1 MKNGINAMLFDM
13 SVGVRGTRY
22 SPFSSPFLSKKCRNN
37 RLPDDLQM
45 GSRQPEFQC
54 RTWRLHNSALSTS

>member
-13 SVGVRGTRY
+13 SVA
-22 SPFSSPFLSKKCRNN
+22 SAA
-37 RLPDDLQM
+37 PDDLQM

-54 RTWRLHNSALSTS
+54 QTWRLHSTALSTS